1 MFLSGV
7 VVSCRPEHFSE
18 VEHSLKAVP
27 GIEIHQTDAASGRL
41 VVVIAEDSIEA
52 ETEQFNALKKIE
64 GVVDVSLVV
73 HRKIDESEDCACPG
87 SCPSASPAAQH

>member
-7 VVSCRPEHFSE
+7 VVSCRPEHFRD
-18 VEHSLKAVP
+18 VERALKAVS
-27 GIEIHQTDAASGRL
+27 GIEIHQTDASSGRF

-52 ETEQFNALKKIE
+52 ETEQFDALKKIE

-73 HRKIDESEDCACPG
+73 HREVDDSDAAAG
-87 SCPSASPAAQH
+87 DPAP